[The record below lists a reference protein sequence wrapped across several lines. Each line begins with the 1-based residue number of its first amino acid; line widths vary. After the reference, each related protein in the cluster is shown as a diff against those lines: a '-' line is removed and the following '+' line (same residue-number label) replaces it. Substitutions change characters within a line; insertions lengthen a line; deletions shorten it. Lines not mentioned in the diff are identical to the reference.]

1 MLQIASGKLFKSTPG
16 QCHNL
21 RGVLHT
27 NIHLL
32 HNNPITTA
40 CGTLLPTSALSH
52 RTGQLVYEFTELI
65 EQPPGAGQASHGI
78 EPYLQDFSTI
88 VSIALQATCTTT
100 PEAASRL
107 LGNHRSTSVA
117 HPPRAFIPRVF
128 DPQILLND
136 IDIADFTSF
145 VNGLILLERRS
156 FLAAIRA
163 IRTYVVAMHRLTD
176 DLELAYTLFVASIE
190 SLAQQFDAFQPEW
203 DDYDE
208 GKKSKIDAALK
219 GADEVTARDVRNA
232 LLEIEHVSLA
242 RRFREFSL
250 GHISETYFREAA
262 ESVEGPA
269 SRADLEDAL
278 RGAYQLRS
286 RYVHSLQELPR
297 PLAVS
302 AISGDTVRVE
312 GTTLLTFQ
320 GISRLARHV
329 ILEFV
334 DRQPKLEVEQYD
346 YSGERYGIVR
356 MPLSP
361 QYWVGDA
368 KNITLNVGAKRLEGF
383 LSQLSSHFCK
393 EENSPITD
401 LTPALEK
408 AEELFAS
415 ASEPQRRPFLALY
428 LMFNA
433 LLPDDQRM
441 SNLEVIRSRYEADL
455 VKPSIESMVF
465 HLVLQIIPDWQLN
478 NHRQMSLLQN
488 S

>member
-1 MLQIASGKLFKSTPG
+1 MSTDP
-16 QCHNL
+16 
-21 RGVLHT
+21 
-27 NIHLL
+27 
-32 HNNPITTA
+32 
-40 CGTLLPTSALSH
+40 
-52 RTGQLVYEFTELI
+52 
-65 EQPPGAGQASHGI
+65 
-78 EPYLQDFSTI
+78 
-88 VSIALQATCTTT
+88 
-100 PEAASRL
+100 
-107 LGNHRSTSVA
+107 SVA

-128 DPQILLND
+128 DPQILLTD
-136 IDIADFTSF
+136 TDIADFTSF

-156 FLAAIRA
+156 FLAAMRA
-163 IRTYVVAMHRLTD
+163 IRTYVVAMHRLAD

-203 DDYDE
+203 DDYDG

-219 GADEVTARDVRNA
+219 GADEVTARDVRSV

-250 GHISETYFREAA
+250 AHISQIYFREAA

-278 RGAYQLRS
+278 RGAYRLRS

-297 PLAVS
+297 ALAVS
-302 AISGDTVRVE
+302 AKSGDTVRVE
-312 GTTLLTFQ
+312 DTTLLTFQ

-346 YSGERYGIVR
+346 YSEERYGIVR

-361 QYWVGDA
+361 QYWVGEA
-368 KNITLNVGAKRLEGF
+368 KNITLNVGTKRLEGF
-383 LSQLSSHFCK
+383 LSQLSGHFCE
-393 EENSPITD
+393 EENSLITD
-401 LTPALEK
+401 LTPALVK

-433 LLPDDQRM
+433 LLPEDRRM

-465 HLVLQIIPDWQLN
+465 HLVLQITPDWQLN
-478 NHRQMSLLQN
+478 DHRQIYDDYFRQRSSKTGLRVPRTFEAGLSLALAERSRLAGEVVDARNLVAKATESYPGYRPLRDFEKEFVPEREIRWFPIVFPGMSTLDD
-488 S
+488 